1 MNVPVWASMQNL
13 DVLEQ
18 IDRMIPDLVS
28 EKDFEEVRRKK
39 LRRRRGYRSSRVDTG
54 FSFWR
59 AVGSLLVIVATIAL
73 IPGPSDYAAAVA
85 GFAAGA
91 SIGAAMGGGLV
102 TVLAGVAGAVVFVVS
117 INLVA
122 LGLLALGTYLIAQ
135 G

>member
-28 EKDFEEVRRKK
+28 EKEFEEVRRKK
-39 LRRRRGYRSSRVDTG
+39 LRRRRGHRTSRVDTG
-54 FSFWR
+54 FSFWK
-59 AVGSLLVIVATIAL
+59 AVGSILVIVATIAL
-73 IPGPSDYAAAVA
+73 IPGSSDYAAAVA

>member
-1 MNVPVWASMQNL
+1 M
-13 DVLEQ
+13 
-18 IDRMIPDLVS
+18 
-28 EKDFEEVRRKK
+28 
-39 LRRRRGYRSSRVDTG
+39 
-54 FSFWR
+54 
-59 AVGSLLVIVATIAL
+59 

-91 SIGAAMGGGLV
+91 SIGVAMGGGLV
-102 TVLAGVAGAVVFVVS
+102 TVLAGIAGAVVFVVS